1 MQLTGFGHI
10 TRFGIVFKI
19 FSIFIIIFSLIYFT
33 TSGLFIHIKTIV
45 GISRDIVQTRFEVH
59 SLAQKLIENLFTM
72 EENQK
77 KFGVLGQNEYKDYY
91 TAAMQEYEQSLGAV
105 LELPRA
111 GQVWTDLSAQ
121 LRQALEAKEQNPQ
134 DKGRPWIEAAKLDE
148 WMQTVQKANR
158 DNDAFIESSMRE
170 LLRMGEEAVRKGV
183 YGLSVSIL
191 AGLLGCVLLVYSLSR
206 PLRELRR
213 GIRAFTQDG
222 KLAPVKVVSRD
233 ELGELGAAFNEMTAR
248 LTEEEKMRVDFI
260 DMLSHEIRTPLTSI
274 RESVNLIKEKVFGEI
289 NERQRKFLD
298 IAAVELE
305 RISKLLSRL
314 MQVSAMSPE
323 IIALTPQIVEPAA
336 LVAETVDKALP
347 SAAAK
352 DISVQV
358 RVAANVP
365 ETFGDYDHLQQALL
379 NLIGNAVKFSPPGS
393 TVDVSVEPA
402 DEGRQV
408 LFGISDNGP
417 GIPEPDQPYVFNKY
431 YRGTRM
437 KNVEGVGL
445 GLCIAKNIVEAHGG
459 KIWLSSRPGKGAM
472 FYFTIPVRTG
482 RR

>member
-1 MQLTGFGHI
+1 MRLTGLGHI

-19 FSIFIIIFSLIYFT
+19 FSIFIIIFSVIYFT

-45 GISRDIVQTRFEVH
+45 AVSRDIVQTRFEVH
-59 SLAQKLIENLFTM
+59 SLSQKLIEDLFTM

-77 KFGVLGQNEYKDYY
+77 KFEVLNQKEYKDYY
-91 TAAMQEYEQSLGAV
+91 TSAMQEYEKNLGAMQ
-105 LELPRA
+105 ELPRA
-111 GQVWTDLSAQ
+111 GDLWKDLSGQ
-121 LRQALEAKEQNPQ
+121 FRQALAAKEQNPQ
-134 DKGRPWIEAAKLDE
+134 DKGGPWIEVPLLDG
-148 WMQTVQKANR
+148 WMQTVQKANQ
-158 DNDAFIESSMRE
+158 DNDTLIESSMRE
-170 LLRMGEEAVRKGV
+170 LLRMSEEAVRKGI
-183 YGLSVSIL
+183 YGLTTSIL
-191 AGLLGCVLLVYSLSR
+191 AGLAGCALLVYSLSR
-206 PLRELRR
+206 PLRELRK

-222 KLAPVKVVSRD
+222 ELTPVKVVSSD
-233 ELGELGAAFNEMTAR
+233 ELGELGVAFNEMTAR
-248 LTEEEKMRVDFI
+248 LGEEEKMRVDFI

-323 IIALTPQIVEPAA
+323 IIALSPQIVDPAA

-352 DISVQV
+352 DISIQI

>member
-1 MQLTGFGHI
+1 MQLTGLGHI

-19 FSIFIIIFSLIYFT
+19 FSIFIVIFSIIYFT

-59 SLAQKLIENLFTM
+59 SLSQKLMESLFTM

-77 KFGVLGQNEYKDYY
+77 KYGVLGQNEYKDYY
-91 TAAMQEYEQSLGAV
+91 AAAMQEYEKNLDAMQV
-105 LELPRA
+105 LPKAGELWR
-111 GQVWTDLSAQ
+111 DLSGQ
-121 LRQALEAKEQNPQ
+121 LRQALAAKEQNPQ
-134 DKGRPWIEAAKLDE
+134 DKARPWIDVAKLDD

-158 DNDAFIESSMRE
+158 DNDALIETNMRA
-170 LLRMGEEAVRKGV
+170 LYFVSEEAVRKGV
-183 YGLSVSIL
+183 YGLTVSIL
-191 AGLLGCVLLVYSLSR
+191 AGLAGCALLVYSLSR

-222 KLAPVKVVSRD
+222 KLTPVRVVSRD
-233 ELGELGAAFNEMTAR
+233 ELGELGAAFNEMTTR

-323 IIALTPQIVEPAA
+323 IIALSPQIVDPAA

-347 SAAAK
+347 GAAAK
-352 DISVQV
+352 DISVQI

-431 YRGTRM
+431 YRGARM